1 MASRSLNIR
10 LPSVTNRILIFA
22 VLVTLLPSLGLGW
35 AYFNQAEKALLKS
48 SQREMLDT
56 VDQVRRE
63 FDFWF
68 KERYYN
74 IRVFADSYLLS
85 EGLEDYLSLSGNG
98 NAAESLDGDAELAK
112 MEDYLSLVHS
122 EFDDYSR
129 LLIFDRDA
137 DLLTQS
143 PQREG
148 SIALPDDWEE
158 QLQAKEVIVR
168 EVYGSESETPSI
180 LAAVP
185 VRSGDGTG
193 LGFLAAEIRLD
204 ALADIMTSVLA
215 NDDKQTGAA
224 ELSIV
229 GPNGEIRLSTKRP
242 RAATAHGSDYEAG
255 LPPNELGEYVDVW
268 GVPVVGIRT
277 PMSAFGWNIVMEK
290 GRDQV
295 LSEVTALRTTAV
307 LVVGA
312 LATLIGLFAYLLAR
326 GIIVPLRRL
335 TEAAGKV
342 ANGDLDVRI
351 PVERQ
356 DELGTA
362 TTVFNDMVDQ
372 LRQSRGRLEEL
383 STMDALTQLAN
394 RRHILEILTSH
405 LDRFRRKGT
414 PFSVLLVDADHFK
427 RINDSAGHIAGD
439 QVLSELGAIFKRLL
453 RTVDSVGRYGGEE
466 FLIILEDTRGKA
478 ALQTAERIRSAVE
491 SASVAAKESMLR
503 FTVSIGVA
511 EIQAGDAEDQL
522 IMRAD
527 TALYQ
532 AKREGRNRAVL
543 SRLPQGKV
551 THHPAVREVD
561 AS

>member
-1 MASRSLNIR
+1 

-22 VLVTLLPSLGLGW
+22 VLVTLLPSFGLGW
-35 AYFNQAEKALLKS
+35 AYFNQAEKALFKS

-74 IRVFADSYLLS
+74 IRVFASSYLLS
-85 EGLEDYLSLSGNG
+85 EGLEDYLTLSSSGNARAPHAG
-98 NAAESLDGDAELAK
+98 GAELVR
-112 MEDYLSLVHS
+112 MESYLALVQS

-148 SIALPDDWEE
+148 SIALPDDWQE
-158 QLQAKEVIVR
+158 QLQAREVIVG
-168 EVYGSESETPSI
+168 EVYGRQGEAPLI

-185 VRSGDGTG
+185 VLSGSGGT
-193 LGFLAAEIRLD
+193 LGFLAAEIKLD
-204 ALADIMTSVLA
+204 SLADIMTAVLA
-215 NDDKQTGAA
+215 NEDKQAGAA
-224 ELSIV
+224 ALSLV
-229 GPNGEIRLSTKRP
+229 GPNGKILLSTRNDGT
-242 RAATAHGSDYEAG
+242 ATILGSEYEAG
-255 LPPNELGEYVDVW
+255 LPPNELGEYVNDQ
-268 GVPVVGIRT
+268 GVPVLGTRT
-277 PMSAFGWNIVMEK
+277 PMAEFDWHIVMEQ

-295 LSEVTALRTTAV
+295 LAEVIELRTTTV
-307 LVVGA
+307 IVVGA

-326 GIIVPLRRL
+326 GIISPLKRL

-351 PVERQ
+351 PVQRQ

-362 TTVFNDMVDQ
+362 TMVFNDMVDQ

-383 STMDALTQLAN
+383 STMDSLTQLAN
-394 RRHILEILTSH
+394 RRHILEILTGH

-414 PFSVLLVDADHFK
+414 PFSVLLADADHFK
-427 RINDSAGHIAGD
+427 RINDDVGHMAGD

-453 RTVDSVGRYGGEE
+453 RTVDSAGRYGGEE
-466 FLIILEDTRGKA
+466 FLIILEDTRGKE
-478 ALQTAERIRSAVE
+478 ALQTAERIRAAVE
-491 SASVAAKESMLR
+491 STSVAVKESSLR

-511 EIQAGDAEDQL
+511 EIQSGDAEDQL

-543 SRLPQGKV
+543 ARLPRGKV
-551 THHPAVREVD
+551 THHPAVRELDV
-561 AS
+561 S